1 MIRIEKFDP
10 NKTYTALYYDGAAK
24 AFYVKRFSF
33 ILSDNTPLSFIAPGA
48 KSYLVDISED
58 RHPQFQVVFGGKYG
72 HRDPENIDAEEYIA
86 KKGYSA
92 KGKKCHQYDLKEVKF
107 IEPLHKPE
115 DDIEDEPLDIIDAV
129 EPDEPQGDTD
139 EVSVTTNDSGQT
151 SAADLLGSGDIPDIG
166 DIDEPTLF

>member
-1 MIRIEKFDP
+1 MD
-10 NKTYTALYYDGAAK
+10 L
-24 AFYVKRFSF
+24 
-33 ILSDNTPLSFIAPGA
+33 
-48 KSYLVDISED
+48 SED
-58 RHPQFQVVFGGKYG
+58 RHPQFQVIFGGKYE

-115 DDIEDEPLDIIDAV
+115 DDIEDEPLDIIEPTEQNFDVQDVSDAS
-129 EPDEPQGDTD
+129 EPTGDD
-139 EVSVTTNDSGQT
+139 GGQT
-151 SAADLLGSGDIPDIG
+151 GAVDLLSSGDIPDVG

>member
-1 MIRIEKFDP
+1 MIKIEKFDP
-10 NKTYTALYYDGAAK
+10 NKTYTALYYDAAAK

-33 ILSDNTPLSFIAPGA
+33 VLSDNTPLFVHRPRHEILSRGPFRGQASSVPGN
-48 KSYLVDISED
+48 LRRENE
-58 RHPQFQVVFGGKYG
+58 

-115 DDIEDEPLDIIDAV
+115 DDTEDEPLDIIEDV
-129 EPDEPQGDTD
+129 EQTD
-139 EVSVTTNDSGQT
+139 ESQDVTSYRSHRSCQ
-151 SAADLLGSGDIPDIG
+151 
-166 DIDEPTLF
+166 